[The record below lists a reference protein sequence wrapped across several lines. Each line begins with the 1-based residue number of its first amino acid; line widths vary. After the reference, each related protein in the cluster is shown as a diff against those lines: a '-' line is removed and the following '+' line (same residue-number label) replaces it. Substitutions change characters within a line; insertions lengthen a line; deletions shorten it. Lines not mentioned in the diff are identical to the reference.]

1 MTLPSTL
8 MRGSDLK
15 RAAKAIAS
23 VASASGIR
31 LRRAGGHSCSILA
44 AAPPIQAEL
53 RRLADCYA
61 CRRMRDSFF
70 ETA

>member
-31 LRRAGGHSCSILA
+31 LRRAEGHSCSILA
-44 AAPPIQAEL
+44 AAPPDSGRIATIG
-53 RRLADCYA
+53 RLLCLPQDA
-61 CRRMRDSFF
+61 
-70 ETA
+70 